1 MDIIWAIRELCKGD
15 KGFENM
21 FDKSKSGGKLA
32 SLTGGN
38 RDAEPFNDTVKNL
51 MLNKKVKCPKC
62 GSENVV
68 CLDGSGAITK
78 CGDNVMIDIAPDM
91 WLCQDCK
98 ESFRIE
104 DTE

>member
-1 MDIIWAIRELCKGD
+1 MSD
-15 KGFENM
+15 
-21 FDKSKSGGKLA
+21 
-32 SLTGGN
+32 
-38 RDAEPFNDTVKNL
+38 
-51 MLNKKVKCPKC
+51 KKVKCPKC

-68 CLDGSGAITK
+68 CLDGSGAVLK
-78 CGDNVMIDIAPDM
+78 YGDNVMIDIAPDM

>member
-1 MDIIWAIRELCKGD
+1 MSD
-15 KGFENM
+15 
-21 FDKSKSGGKLA
+21 
-32 SLTGGN
+32 
-38 RDAEPFNDTVKNL
+38 
-51 MLNKKVKCPKC
+51 KKVKCPKC

-68 CLDGSGAITK
+68 CLDGSGAVSK
-78 CGDNVMIDIAPDM
+78 YGDNVMIDIAPDM

>member
-1 MDIIWAIRELCKGD
+1 
-15 KGFENM
+15 
-21 FDKSKSGGKLA
+21 
-32 SLTGGN
+32 
-38 RDAEPFNDTVKNL
+38 
-51 MLNKKVKCPKC
+51 MLNKKIKCPKC

-68 CLDGSGAITK
+68 CLDGRDAVSK
-78 CGDNVMIDIAPDM
+78 YGDNVMIDIAPDM

>member
-1 MDIIWAIRELCKGD
+1 MDIISAKP
-15 KGFENM
+15 
-21 FDKSKSGGKLA
+21 SA
-32 SLTGGN
+32 SRVKMNIMTMDSNLT
-38 RDAEPFNDTVKNL
+38 
-51 MLNKKVKCPKC
+51 LNKKVKCPKC

-68 CLDGSGAITK
+68 CLDGSGAISK
-78 CGDNVMIDIAPDM
+78 YGDNVMIDIAPDV